1 MHRHTATAVRA
12 GAKMSPHDIKIK
24 LPRPI
29 ARELQIQH
37 GDKLLIYTDRGRIII
52 EKVKQNE

>member
-1 MHRHTATAVRA
+1 MHKHKTTAVRA

-37 GDKLLIYTDRGRIII
+37 GDKLQIYTDRGKIII
-52 EKVKQNE
+52 EKVKTND